1 MLSDL
6 PKVAK
11 ENSLLGRNKESFG
24 TQMITIKATQ
34 ITQNNWGVSFRIL
47 IMFFLISDYKHWSGN
62 SFKEET

>member
-1 MLSDL
+1 MKKWNLPMLSDL

-34 ITQNNWGVSFRIL
+34 ITQNN
-47 IMFFLISDYKHWSGN
+47 
-62 SFKEET
+62 